1 MATLDQSSL
10 NEVYVAHDQLLD
22 DRDILRCYTQVF
34 NTSARLNA
42 KPSSRTF
49 RQDHGQG
56 SSWDITL
63 TLE

>member
-1 MATLDQSSL
+1 MATLDQWSL

-22 DRDILRCYTQVF
+22 AREILWCYKQVF
-34 NTSARLNA
+34 NTSARLDA

-56 SSWDITL
+56 TSWDITL